1 MHLPRNALALVL
13 APVAVGWAATCPAQ
27 KRLFLKDVEIGE
39 HWYGAKV
46 GLDDL
51 EGKVVL
57 FAYWGA
63 SPGCRELVPHLLRA
77 SQDLADRPIHIILT
91 YVEDRPKQQTVAY
104 FAGLGLQ
111 QDCPN
116 ITLTN
121 DGKHPQVKSK
131 SYVPYYMVFDH
142 RGRLVHHHMGG
153 EYHSGDKRQMI
164 EWLQK
169 LSADVPDFYF
179 GTQPF
184 LKIAPLVERATEKKK
199 LAGAIREAEAMLAPP
214 ADQPKPDPATKAELQ
229 RLLTVIARYRDR
241 KLKSIELIY
250 PRQPTKVLRVPRYAA
265 WQGSSRRV
273 QEAKE
278 LAAAEVCGGSS
289 QGLQE
294 DRRQAGQDQLV
305 QVLPQGGAQEPAARL
320 FRLPY
325 RGEEGDR
332 EEGGA
337 EAEAASRGC
346 PGAHHRQG
354 DRADD
359 RALHVAD
366 RVLVAEAPSAAPC
379 AVEPGGHC
387 QPALAQPANE
397 ALVRKAHGRLG
408 HVRVFDVAVVASV
421 LELVVADACLHQR
434 P

>member
-250 PRQPTKVLRVPRYAA
+250 PSQPTKVLPMLAGLQREFRGTQLGKAVAA
-265 WQGSSRRV
+265 EFKRQRNSPQLKCAVAVHKDYRKIVDKLGKISSCKYCRKEGRKNLRPGCFDCHTVARKAIVKKEVQKLRRLHEDAQGLTI
-273 QEAKE
+273 AKE
-278 LAAAEVCGGSS
+278 IEQTIELYTSPIVEVN
-289 QGLQE
+289 
-294 DRRQAGQDQLV
+294 RR
-305 QVLPQGGAQEPAARL
+305 R
-320 FRLPY
+320 
-325 RGEEGDR
+325 
-332 EEGGA
+332 
-337 EAEAASRGC
+337 
-346 PGAHHRQG
+346 
-354 DRADD
+354 
-359 RALHVAD
+359 
-366 RVLVAEAPSAAPC
+366 
-379 AVEPGGHC
+379 
-387 QPALAQPANE
+387 
-397 ALVRKAHGRLG
+397 
-408 HVRVFDVAVVASV
+408 
-421 LELVVADACLHQR
+421 
-434 P
+434 